1 MKILK
6 NSHFFWVFILC
17 FHIFSIAKE
26 TTQYTKEGL
35 VTLKGVLSKDL
46 KRRHSENQQSEN
58 TLTENTGMVFKQNS
72 TPTKSLK
79 RAGSIDPRLLASL
92 RSQNMQEKAMKTKR
106 ALIPSV
112 EE

>member
-1 MKILK
+1 M
-6 NSHFFWVFILC
+6 
-17 FHIFSIAKE
+17 
-26 TTQYTKEGL
+26 
-35 VTLKGVLSKDL
+35 TLKGVLSKDL

-79 RAGSIDPRLLASL
+79 RVGSIDPRLLASL